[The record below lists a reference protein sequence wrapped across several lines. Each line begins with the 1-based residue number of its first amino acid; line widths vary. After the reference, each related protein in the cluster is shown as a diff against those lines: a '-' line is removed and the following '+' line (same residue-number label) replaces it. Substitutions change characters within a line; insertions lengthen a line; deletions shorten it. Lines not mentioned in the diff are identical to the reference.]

1 MYFLQQW
8 QYISSCIYVIQHCAK
23 QISSLTYFREH
34 WAQQTSSCVL
44 LLQHC
49 AQQICSFLCAAL
61 KEFHRVSLLLNC
73 IEHIFLCLYSSML
86 KNKYHPIF
94 SMRHSA
100 QQISVCLRP
109 AIRACINFFIMFL
122 PLQHCARL
130 ISSCVSRPNKN
141 RNKALQ
147 EYGQQQENVKKRTRK
162 CSSRMLYNIRM

>member
-1 MYFLQQW
+1 M
-8 QYISSCIYVIQHCAK
+8 SSCVYLMQHCAK
-23 QISSLTYFREH
+23 QIHRVSHLREH

-49 AQQICSFLCAAL
+49 AQQIFSFLCVAL

-86 KNKYHPIF
+86 KNKYHPIL

-162 CSSRMLYNIRM
+162 CSSRMLIRM

>member
-1 MYFLQQW
+1 M
-8 QYISSCIYVIQHCAK
+8 QHCAK
-23 QISSLTYFREH
+23 QIHRVSYLREH

-49 AQQICSFLCAAL
+49 AQQIFSFLCVAL

-86 KNKYHPIF
+86 KNKYHPIL

-162 CSSRMLYNIRM
+162 CSSRMLIRM

>member
-1 MYFLQQW
+1 MSTLCSIVQNKFIVCLTLENIEHNKRLHVFYFCN
-8 QYISSCIYVIQHCAK
+8 IARK
-23 QISSLTYFREH
+23 QIF
-34 WAQQTSSCVL
+34 
-44 LLQHC
+44 
-49 AQQICSFLCAAL
+49 SFLCVAL

-86 KNKYHPIF
+86 KNKYHPIL

-162 CSSRMLYNIRM
+162 CSSRMLIRM